1 MTKLNNYHSKV
12 VFYKRALVFPL
23 CVIIAVMT
31 CFVRPSYAQ
40 SDIGVGL
47 VFAAPHAGGLSVR
60 YKTIQVLIPGIR
72 SNNGDLHVDVA
83 VRYNHSV
90 RSWKR
95 VRFKIFGQVGRL
107 GIRAESGLTSRY
119 RFTGGGSA
127 ELRIVGKSSRKGL
140 FLTLDIGLSM
150 DHLGKL
156 GSAPARGVGIH
167 VFF

>member
-1 MTKLNNYHSKV
+1 
-12 VFYKRALVFPL
+12 
-23 CVIIAVMT
+23 MT

-40 SDIGVGL
+40 SGIGVGL

-60 YKTIQVLIPGIR
+60 YKTIQVLVPGIR

-90 RSWKR
+90 RDWKR

-107 GIRAESGLTSRY
+107 GIRTESGLTSRY

-127 ELRIVGKSSRKGL
+127 ELRVGGKSSLRGF

-150 DHLGKL
+150 DHLGNL
-156 GSAPARGVGIH
+156 GYAPARGVGIH